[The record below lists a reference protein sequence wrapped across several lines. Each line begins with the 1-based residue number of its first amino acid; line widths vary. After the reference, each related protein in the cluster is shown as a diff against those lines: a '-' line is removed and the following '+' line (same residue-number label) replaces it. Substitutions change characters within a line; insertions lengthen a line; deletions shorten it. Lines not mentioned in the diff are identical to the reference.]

1 MLIKLYGCLA
11 ALNQLYLFCSVC
23 YPCMSCVLFC
33 KHSGSVTHLLT
44 LAFIQGPVWFPVCR
58 VQADCPRFYSDSWL
72 SFAQSNTNFISLSYI
87 LWWKHP
93 RIKGCEL
100 FGPPLPPQAQRD
112 PQPLSQ
118 ILSIQYS
125 SCQAANS
132 SHRRGA
138 AAVMQLASDQRSKMF
153 AVAVK

>member
-1 MLIKLYGCLA
+1 MYGCLA
-11 ALNQLYLFCSVC
+11 ALNGALNQLYLFCSVC

-33 KHSGSVTHLLT
+33 KHSGRVAHLVT

-100 FGPPLPPQAQRD
+100 FGPPTASTGTEGSTATLADPVYPIFILPSRQQ
-112 PQPLSQ
+112 QSQ
-118 ILSIQYS
+118 KRGS
-125 SCQAANS
+125 SRN
-132 SHRRGA
+132 
-138 AAVMQLASDQRSKMF
+138 AVSKWPKKQD
-153 AVAVK
+153 VCCRC